1 MMGLLRETPVAS
13 EEARRLILPGGC
25 GVWKKRS
32 AIIACMVRR
41 TTDALARSLQLPK
54 NMIAPAV
61 DERNG
66 DG

>member
-1 MMGLLRETPVAS
+1 MMGLLRDTPVAS
-13 EEARRLILPGGC
+13 EEAWRLILSGGY
-25 GVWKKRS
+25 GVGKKRS

-41 TTDALARSLQLPK
+41 TPDTFARSLQMPK
-54 NMIAPAV
+54 NMIEPAV